1 MQESRAKN
9 QDRFFFDSW
18 ILVLNISLQII
29 TMPRN
34 ISTLVSTFLKR
45 AGVDITDPKYLDL
58 VNITGQIGEEAYS
71 EVEGAITK
79 LMTLEE
85 ARYHNDL
92 RRHFRQNA
100 LDPIDKELERWF
112 EDMGVAD
119 EDKTEVL
126 ADKNTYTKLRRALEK
141 TQELEHKK
149 AGAQTT
155 DDRRRT
161 TEELQ
166 AAQKKVEELKAEFE
180 MRTAELEH
188 RSEQRL
194 TDYALH
200 TKLSALDYVN
210 DKISKAEAVMGFRPL
225 LDNELKSRGAKY
237 ILNKDTNDLDLIQA
251 ETGAPLLDGGKPL
264 AFSDLVSSI
273 AAAKRVLK
281 INNDAASA
289 DQQHITFPTHIPA
302 GRTLPRS
309 NQNALNIIESKLRK

>member
-1 MQESRAKN
+1 
-9 QDRFFFDSW
+9 
-18 ILVLNISLQII
+18 
-29 TMPRN
+29 MPRN

-45 AGVDITDPKYLDL
+45 AGIDITDPKYLDL
-58 VNITGQIGEEAYS
+58 VNLSGQIGEEAYT
-71 EVEGAITK
+71 EVEGAISR
-79 LMTLEE
+79 LMTIEE

-155 DDRRRT
+155 DDKRRT
-161 TEELQ
+161 TEELT
-166 AAQKKVEELKAEFE
+166 AAQKKVDDLKAEFE
-180 MRTAELEH
+180 QRAAELEH
-188 RSEQRL
+188 RAEQRV

-200 TKLSALDYVN
+200 THLRSLDYAN
-210 DKISKAEAVMGFRPL
+210 DRISKAEAVMGFRPL
-225 LDNELKSRGAKY
+225 LDHELRARGARY
-237 ILNKDTNDLDLIQA
+237 ILNKDTNDLDLVHA
-251 ETGAPLLDGGKPL
+251 DTGAPLLDGGRPI
-264 AFSDLVSSI
+264 AFSDFVSSV

-281 INNDAASA
+281 INSDAASA
-289 DQQHITFPTHIPA
+289 DQQHITYPTHIPA
-302 GRTLPRS
+302 GRSLPRS
-309 NQNALNIIESKLRK
+309 NQNALHIIESKLKGG

>member
-1 MQESRAKN
+1 
-9 QDRFFFDSW
+9 
-18 ILVLNISLQII
+18 
-29 TMPRN
+29 MPRN
-34 ISTLVSTFLKR
+34 ISTLISTLLKR
-45 AGVDITDPKYLDL
+45 ANIDLTDPKYLDL
-58 VNITGQIGEEAYS
+58 VNITGQIGDEAYT
-71 EVEGAITK
+71 EVEGAINK

-92 RRHFRQNA
+92 RKHFRQNT

-119 EDKTEVL
+119 EDKGEVL

-149 AGAQTT
+149 AGAQTS
-155 DDRRRT
+155 DDKRRT
-161 TEELQ
+161 TEELA
-166 AAQKKVEELKAEFE
+166 AAQKKVEELKASFE
-180 MRTAELEH
+180 LKAAELES
-188 RSEQRL
+188 RTEQRIA
-194 TDYALH
+194 DYALQ
-200 TKLSALDYVN
+200 TKLSSLNYAN

-237 ILNKDTNDLDLIQA
+237 ILNKETNDLDLVQA
-251 ETGAPLLDGGKPL
+251 ESGAPLLEGGRPL
-264 AFSDLVSSI
+264 AFSDFVSSL

-289 DQQHITFPTHIPA
+289 DQQHITYPTHIPA

-309 NQNALNIIESKLRK
+309 NQNALNIIESKLKGG

>member
-1 MQESRAKN
+1 
-9 QDRFFFDSW
+9 
-18 ILVLNISLQII
+18 
-29 TMPRN
+29 MPRN
-34 ISTLVSTFLKR
+34 ISTLISTLLKR
-45 AGVDITDPKYLDL
+45 ANIDLTDPKYLDL
-58 VNITGQIGEEAYS
+58 VNITGQIGDEAYT
-71 EVEGAITK
+71 EVEGAINK

-92 RRHFRQNA
+92 RKHFRQNT

-119 EDKTEVL
+119 EDKGEVL

-149 AGAQTT
+149 AGAQTS
-155 DDRRRT
+155 DDKRRT
-161 TEELQ
+161 TEELA
-166 AAQKKVEELKAEFE
+166 AAQKKVEELKASFE
-180 MRTAELEH
+180 LKAAELES
-188 RSEQRL
+188 RTEQRIA
-194 TDYALH
+194 DYALQ
-200 TKLSALDYVN
+200 TKLSSLNYAN

-237 ILNKDTNDLDLIQA
+237 ILNKETNDLDLVQA
-251 ETGAPLLDGGKPL
+251 ESGAPLLEGGRPL
-264 AFSDLVSSI
+264 AFSDFVSSL

-289 DQQHITFPTHIPA
+289 DQQHITYPTHIPA

-309 NQNALNIIESKLRK
+309 NQNALNIIESKLKR

>member
-1 MQESRAKN
+1 
-9 QDRFFFDSW
+9 
-18 ILVLNISLQII
+18 
-29 TMPRN
+29 MPRN
-34 ISTLVSTFLKR
+34 ISTLISTLLKR
-45 AGVDITDPKYLDL
+45 ANIDLTDPKYLDL
-58 VNITGQIGEEAYS
+58 VNITGQIGDEAYT
-71 EVEGAITK
+71 EVEGAINK

-92 RRHFRQNA
+92 RKHFRQNA

-119 EDKTEVL
+119 EDKGEVL

-149 AGAQTT
+149 AGAQTS
-155 DDRRRT
+155 DDKRRT
-161 TEELQ
+161 TEELA
-166 AAQKKVEELKAEFE
+166 AAQKKVEELKASFE
-180 MRTAELEH
+180 LKAAELES
-188 RSEQRL
+188 RTEQRIA
-194 TDYALH
+194 DYALQ
-200 TKLSALDYVN
+200 TKLSSLNYAN

-237 ILNKDTNDLDLIQA
+237 ILNKETNDLDLVQA
-251 ETGAPLLDGGKPL
+251 ESGAPLLEGGRPL
-264 AFSDLVSSI
+264 AFSDFVSSL

-289 DQQHITFPTHIPA
+289 DQQHITYPTHIPA

-309 NQNALNIIESKLRK
+309 NQNALNIIESKLKGG

>member
-1 MQESRAKN
+1 
-9 QDRFFFDSW
+9 
-18 ILVLNISLQII
+18 
-29 TMPRN
+29 MPRN
-34 ISTLVSTFLKR
+34 ISTLISTLLKR
-45 AGVDITDPKYLDL
+45 ANIDLTDPKYLDL
-58 VNITGQIGEEAYS
+58 VNITGQIGDEAYT
-71 EVEGAITK
+71 EVEGAINK

-92 RRHFRQNA
+92 RKHFRQNT

-119 EDKTEVL
+119 EDKGEVL

-149 AGAQTT
+149 AGAQTS
-155 DDRRRT
+155 DDKRRT
-161 TEELQ
+161 TEELA
-166 AAQKKVEELKAEFE
+166 AAQKKVEELKASFE
-180 MRTAELEH
+180 LKAAELES
-188 RSEQRL
+188 RTEQRIA
-194 TDYALH
+194 DYALQ
-200 TKLSALDYVN
+200 TKLSSLNYAN

-237 ILNKDTNDLDLIQA
+237 ILNKETNDLDLVQA
-251 ETGAPLLDGGKPL
+251 ESGAPLLEGGRPL
-264 AFSDLVSSI
+264 AFSDFVSSL

-289 DQQHITFPTHIPA
+289 DQQQITYPTHIPA

-309 NQNALNIIESKLRK
+309 NQNALNIIESKLKGG

>member
-1 MQESRAKN
+1 
-9 QDRFFFDSW
+9 
-18 ILVLNISLQII
+18 
-29 TMPRN
+29 MPRN
-34 ISTLVSTFLKR
+34 ISTLVATLLKR
-45 AGVDITDPKYLDL
+45 ANIDLTDPKYIDL

-71 EVEGAITK
+71 EVEAAINK
-79 LMTLEE
+79 LMTLDE

-92 RRHFRQNA
+92 RRHFRQNV

-119 EDKTEVL
+119 EDKADVL

-161 TEELQ
+161 AEELA
-166 AAQKKVEELKAEFE
+166 AAQKQVEELKAQFE
-180 MRTAELEH
+180 VRAAEI
-188 RSEQRL
+188 EQRAEQRM
-194 TDYALH
+194 TDYALQ
-200 TKLSALDYVN
+200 TKLSALDYAN

-225 LDNELKSRGAKY
+225 LDNELKTRGARY
-237 ILNKDTNDLDLIQA
+237 ILNKDTNDLDLIHTD
-251 ETGAPLLDGGKPL
+251 TGAPLLDAGRPV

-273 AAAKRVLK
+273 AASKRVLK
-281 INNDAASA
+281 TNKDAAPA
-289 DQQHITFPTHIPA
+289 DQQHITYPTHIPA

-309 NQNALNIIESKLRK
+309 NQNALNIIESKLRS

>member
-1 MQESRAKN
+1 
-9 QDRFFFDSW
+9 
-18 ILVLNISLQII
+18 
-29 TMPRN
+29 MPRN

-45 AGVDITDPKYLDL
+45 AGIDITDPKYLDL
-58 VNITGQIGEEAYS
+58 VNLTGQIGDEAYT
-71 EVEGAITK
+71 EVEGAISK

-119 EDKTEVL
+119 EDKADVM

-149 AGAQTT
+149 VGAKTQG
-155 DDRRRT
+155 
-161 TEELQ
+161 ESQKINEQLA
-166 AAQKKVEELKAEFE
+166 AAQKKVDDLKAEYE

-200 TKLSALDYVN
+200 TKLSSLDYAN
-210 DKISKAEAVMGFRPL
+210 DSISRAEAVMGFRPL
-225 LDNELKSRGAKY
+225 LDHELRARGAKY
-237 ILNKDTNDLDLIQA
+237 ILNHDTNELDLIDA
-251 ETGAPLLDGGKPL
+251 STGAPLLDSGKPL
-264 AFSDLVSSI
+264 AFSDLVGSI

-281 INNDAASA
+281 TNSDAAPA
-289 DQQHITFPTHIPA
+289 DQQHITYPTHIPA

-309 NQNALNIIESKLRK
+309 NQNALNIIESKLRS